1 MAHTIIPS
9 VSSFINSIKG
19 VADTPRS
26 RILDKIGQVSFVVQ
40 QHTPQPSYIYRK
52 EDDDLFHQSS
62 IIIMGYTHY
71 RKMSWLHCCFGLIYI
86 YYCSDLGHGSR
97 YPCTTAWTTTTHT
110 TAVIHRCHPWRTTPR
125 NPVMRLHDSVPNDD
139 TTATTTTTTTDNNYA
154 IVEPPLA
161 IVVQAE
167 IVPERLDEFLA
178 LIEHNAIQSRLEP
191 ECLRFDVIQSQDQPN
206 IFFFYEI
213 YANNHSAMD
222 HHKSQAHYQAW
233 ADFKANG
240 GTISSTTYKTN
251 GLFLTNH

>member
-1 MAHTIIPS
+1 
-9 VSSFINSIKG
+9 
-19 VADTPRS
+19 
-26 RILDKIGQVSFVVQ
+26 
-40 QHTPQPSYIYRK
+40 
-52 EDDDLFHQSS
+52 
-62 IIIMGYTHY
+62 
-71 RKMSWLHCCFGLIYI
+71 
-86 YYCSDLGHGSR
+86 
-97 YPCTTAWTTTTHT
+97 
-110 TAVIHRCHPWRTTPR
+110 
-125 NPVMRLHDSVPNDD
+125 MRLHDSVPNDD
-139 TTATTTTTTTDNNYA
+139 TFATTTTTTDNDYA
-154 IVEPPLA
+154 VEPPLA